1 MSPERSAPSAVAARW
16 KARMP
21 FSVISRLRS
30 AATRVTV
37 SLRGT
42 RCGAG
47 SAAGA
52 GSGAGSGAGGS
63 GWPQRDD
70 GRWTSGW

>member
-1 MSPERSAPSAVAARW
+1 
-16 KARMP
+16 MP

-37 SLRGT
+37 SLRGM
-42 RCGAG
+42 RFEGG
-47 SAAGA
+47 SGGVGS

-63 GWPQRDD
+63 GCPHRPD
-70 GRWTSGW
+70 GRCTSGS

>member
-1 MSPERSAPSAVAARW
+1 
-16 KARMP
+16 MP

-52 GSGAGSGAGGS
+52 GAGSGSGGS
-63 GWPQRDD
+63 ARPQRDD